1 MAHNY
6 KLTVAPNGARR
17 QRVDHPALPLTTAD
31 IEQTALAC
39 YQAGADE
46 IHLHVRE
53 DCGGHS
59 LDVARYHEAI
69 RVITDVAPSMTIQIT
84 TESAGKF
91 SVADQYQCLAA
102 LRPAVASISVREMA
116 RDAKMAARAYALS
129 ADAGTLVQHIL
140 YTPECIKQL
149 LAWHDTGIVPM
160 HMSNVIF
167 VLGQYSSKVLAQP
180 SDLAPFLNATA
191 GHGLSCTVCAFG
203 KHEHACL
210 SEAVAQG
217 ANVRIGFENNTQ
229 KPDGTQF
236 ESNAA
241 SIVEFINNIP
251 KST

>member
-91 SVADQYQCLAA
+91 GFNILKFCMRLEGMKSGNTIGEYGRLA
-102 LRPAVASISVREMA
+102 
-116 RDAKMAARAYALS
+116 K
-129 ADAGTLVQHIL
+129 G
-140 YTPECIKQL
+140 
-149 LAWHDTGIVPM
+149 G
-160 HMSNVIF
+160 
-167 VLGQYSSKVLAQP
+167 
-180 SDLAPFLNATA
+180 
-191 GHGLSCTVCAFG
+191 
-203 KHEHACL
+203 
-210 SEAVAQG
+210 
-217 ANVRIGFENNTQ
+217 
-229 KPDGTQF
+229 
-236 ESNAA
+236 
-241 SIVEFINNIP
+241 
-251 KST
+251 